1 VCGSFR
7 GRPRTLT
14 DVEISAVL
22 NPAQQRVIDVL
33 GRTADRAPLPADL
46 GERLEQALIDA
57 LGPAARSLD
66 PSAPLWVSKH
76 ALATVH
82 GCEAHHLA
90 AADSFTW
97 TVATARGSVAHKAI
111 ELAVHWK
118 GEPIPADL
126 VDEALARLVDN
137 DDTLGRFLGGLV
149 PADHAELRGAAVERV
164 TKFQECFPPLK
175 AAWIPVT
182 ESRARV
188 ELFDGAIV
196 LAAKTDL
203 TLGRASEKVIID
215 FKSGR
220 AQPGHVDDLR
230 YYALVETIRVAP
242 PRKLATYE
250 LDSAR
255 IIVDDV
261 REDTLYAA
269 LRRTI
274 DGIAAMLELRAGRP
288 AVKQVGPACRWCPI
302 LADCAEGQAELARRD
317 DPDFEPEPA
326 W

>member
-1 VCGSFR
+1 ME
-7 GRPRTLT
+7 T
-14 DVEISAVL
+14 SAAL

-33 GRTADRAPLPADL
+33 GRTGNRTSLPPDL
-46 GERLEQALIDA
+46 GDRLEQALTDA
-57 LGPAARSLD
+57 IGPLAANLD
-66 PSAPLWVSKH
+66 PADPLWISKH

-82 GCEAHHLA
+82 TCEAHHLA
-90 AADSFTW
+90 AADSFAW

-118 GEPIPADL
+118 GDPVPGEL

-137 DDTLGRFLGGLV
+137 DDTLGRFLGGLP

-164 TKFQECFPPLK
+164 SKFQECFPVLK
-175 AAWIPVT
+175 PVWIPVT

-188 ELFDGAIV
+188 ELFGGALV

-203 TLGRASEKVIID
+203 TLGRASDKVIVD

-220 AQPGHVDDLR
+220 AKPGHVDDLR

-255 IIVDDV
+255 IIVEDV
-261 REDTLYAA
+261 KEATLYAA

-274 DGIAAMLELRAGRP
+274 DGITAMLELRSGRTP
-288 AVKQVGPACRWCPI
+288 VKRVGPACRWCPI
-302 LADCAEGQAELARRD
+302 LAECAEGQAELARRD
-317 DPDFEPEPA
+317 DPNADPDPP